1 MWLTL
6 SPFGDVRGL
15 LRSLAVTLAAG
26 VFLAIAGAFGTGDA
40 PLSVRFAYWLPV
52 MLLGWGWGVT
62 IARFFFR
69 SGRIGERL
77 WLRVAVSS
85 LVMAAPISAV
95 VIVVGRL
102 AFGRNY
108 AAAPWPE
115 LLGYVMVVCVVMML
129 INIAVDRQAITKA
142 SDKPPKFLER
152 LPLKLRGAEVWAV
165 EAEDHYLRLHTSKG
179 QDLILMR
186 LSDAIAEL
194 DGIEGAQVH
203 RSWWIAR
210 DAITGAERGDGRAT
224 LTLKDGALAPV
235 SRTYA
240 RVLRERG
247 WI

>member
-40 PLSVRFAYWLPV
+40 PLIVRFAYWLPV
-52 MLLGWGWGVT
+52 MLLGWAWGVA
-62 IARFFFR
+62 ISRFFFR

-77 WLRVAVSS
+77 WLRVALSS
-85 LVMAAPISAV
+85 LVMAAPITAV
-95 VIVVGRL
+95 VIIVGRL
-102 AFGRNY
+102 VFGRTY
-108 AAAPWPE
+108 ASAPWPQ
-115 LLGYVMVVCVVMML
+115 LLAYVVVVCIVMML

-142 SDKPPKFLER
+142 SDQPPKFLER

-224 LTLKDGALAPV
+224 LTLKDGAQAPV

-240 RVLRERG
+240 RLLRERG